1 MFCSHSSDNS
11 NALKNEGRNTL
22 KTLYKDVYH
31 THRNEKEIP
40 ANVFFQTYSLFL
52 DNDVIPDGNSE
63 KLARCC

>member
-22 KTLYKDVYH
+22 KTLYKDVYY

-40 ANVFFQTYSLFL
+40 ANVFSKRIHLF
-52 DNDVIPDGNSE
+52 
-63 KLARCC
+63 